1 MIESNY
7 LQDKAIIDKLK
18 QINIFKPFNDS
29 DLEGMLKLSKIRQ
42 YKPGEMILREGNY
55 DCWIYFLISGAVRIV
70 KTEKEIGT
78 LQRRG
83 DVFGEMSVID
93 GSVRS
98 ASIYAVNDVVCLAT
112 DGSYIERLSGNDKV
126 LFCYIL
132 FRIFSELLSE
142 RLRETSQDLV
152 EARGE
157 ISELKKKL
165 YR

>member
-18 QINIFKPFNDS
+18 QINILKPFSDI
-29 DLEGMLKLSKIRQ
+29 DLEGMFKLSKIRQ

-55 DCWIYFLISGAVRIV
+55 DCWIYFLISGIVRIV
-70 KTEKEIGT
+70 KAEKEIGV

-112 DGSYIERLSGNDKV
+112 DGSYIERLAGNDK
-126 LFCYIL
+126 LMFCYIL

-142 RLRETSQDLV
+142 RLRETNQELV
-152 EARGE
+152 EVRKE
-157 ISELKKKL
+157 ISELKKRL
-165 YR
+165 Y